1 MSELKL
7 RSLKKNRQPEKWIPL
22 LAGQRFKTERG
33 EKVARSG
40 RDHSVGE
47 RMKKT
52 GAEAACAKPALIT
65 GQVELDICQN
75 ATSTS
80 RFVARRVSLE
90 LAFNG
95 SMRLRPL
102 RAGSSLCLLRR
113 CQNAIAGG
121 SWSGIPLR

>member
-7 RSLKKNRQPEKWIPL
+7 RPLKKNRQPEKWIPL

-33 EKVARSG
+33 
-40 RDHSVGE
+40 
-47 RMKKT
+47 
-52 GAEAACAKPALIT
+52 KPALIT
-65 GQVELDICQN
+65 GQVELDIYQN
-75 ATSTS
+75 ATSTP

-102 RAGSSLCLLRR
+102 RAGSSLGLLRR